1 MQRILLVLLITIVF
15 RNIANAQSFY
25 DINTIQEIKI
35 YFGFSNW
42 DYRMDTAKA
51 GLEGYTQ
58 ADSVIVNGTKLLQ
71 CGVKYK
77 GNSSYDAARTKNPI
91 HIKLDYINNQNYQG
105 YQDIKL
111 GNGFTDNSII
121 REPLGY
127 QILRQYMNAPLANFA
142 KVYINGSY
150 YGIMNNA
157 EDINNEFLINNYYSN
172 NKAFIKCNPVNA
184 GPGSG
189 NGSNLAYNGTDT
201 ANYNTKYELQSDFE
215 DDWYELINL
224 CDTLNNYYSSLNS
237 ILDIDRALW
246 MLAFNNVLVNLDSY
260 TGNFR
265 QNYYLYRNHKNQWI
279 PTVWDLNM
287 CFGGFSSAGGT
298 ASNLTPATMQ
308 TMNYLLHKN
317 ENGWPLIYKLLN
329 DPFYEKMYLA
339 HCRTINNENFVNGN
353 YKTNANSMHTL
364 VDNAV
369 QTDVNYLGTYANFQ
383 NSLTTNTSVSGGGQS
398 VSPGL
403 FPLMDGR
410 ATYLSNVLSAT
421 APTIANVNATTTAI
435 GAATT
440 ITADVTNQTNVFI
453 GYRFDKGDRFVRD
466 TMYDDGNHNDGA
478 AGDGKY
484 GASVVVQSTK
494 MQYYIYAENAN
505 TGMFSPERAEHE
517 FYEFSPSINAATSA
531 DLVINEIT
539 ANNKSGEENEF
550 GKYKDWIEIANKT
563 GNYLSLNGYFLTD
576 LRSNLTKWSFPSTAF
591 IKPNEHLL
599 IWADDNDT
607 TYVDMHTNFN
617 LDNIADVLFLTNG
630 TSVIDSVIF
639 GFQSVD
645 MSYARCNDI
654 SGSFTS
660 ISNRTPRTI
669 NSCNVGIN
677 ETKTINV
684 VVYPNPANQLI
695 TIESDNAIAEI
706 QLQSIDGK
714 TIATAANTT
723 QLNISNLNAGIYIIT
738 VKLSDNSIYTTKV
751 IKL

>member
-279 PTVWDLNM
+279 PTIWDLNM

-410 ATYLSNVLSAT
+410 ATYLNNVLSAT
-421 APTIANVNATTTAI
+421 APC
-435 GAATT
+435 
-440 ITADVTNQTNVFI
+440 
-453 GYRFDKGDRFVRD
+453 RK
-466 TMYDDGNHNDGA
+466 
-478 AGDGKY
+478 
-484 GASVVVQSTK
+484 
-494 MQYYIYAENAN
+494 
-505 TGMFSPERAEHE
+505 
-517 FYEFSPSINAATSA
+517 
-531 DLVINEIT
+531 
-539 ANNKSGEENEF
+539 
-550 GKYKDWIEIANKT
+550 
-563 GNYLSLNGYFLTD
+563 
-576 LRSNLTKWSFPSTAF
+576 
-591 IKPNEHLL
+591 
-599 IWADDNDT
+599 
-607 TYVDMHTNFN
+607 
-617 LDNIADVLFLTNG
+617 
-630 TSVIDSVIF
+630 
-639 GFQSVD
+639 
-645 MSYARCNDI
+645 
-654 SGSFTS
+654 
-660 ISNRTPRTI
+660 
-669 NSCNVGIN
+669 
-677 ETKTINV
+677 
-684 VVYPNPANQLI
+684 
-695 TIESDNAIAEI
+695 
-706 QLQSIDGK
+706 
-714 TIATAANTT
+714 
-723 QLNISNLNAGIYIIT
+723 
-738 VKLSDNSIYTTKV
+738 
-751 IKL
+751 